1 MQSGA
6 NDIWGYVMGLINFA
20 LRLVA
25 AAALAA
31 TLSTAAG
38 AAVYPPQRQ
47 LPAQTI
53 SDFKTQPSSLLQQF
67 PAAGAQLISRVR
79 DLGASDPTT
88 LPALIA
94 LLKDPATTKDQIR
107 AITAGL
113 AQLARMAAAAD
124 QAFATEIQAAIAG
137 TNNPDVIAA
146 YQAATGDVAIAAA
159 GGGAGGGGSG
169 AGGPTGAGGFAN
181 GGSGGSLATFG
192 GLHYA
197 TQVSGGASAGGVS
210 GTTNAA
216 NRISTR

>member
-1 MQSGA
+1 MSV
-6 NDIWGYVMGLINFA
+6 IKIA
-20 LRLVA
+20 LRMAA

-31 TLSTAAG
+31 TISSAAS

-47 LPAQTI
+47 LPATVI
-53 SDFKTQPSSLLQQF
+53 SEFKATPGTLLTQF
-67 PAAGAQLISRVR
+67 PAGAQLISRVR

-88 LPALIA
+88 VPALIA

-113 AQLARMAAAAD
+113 AQLARMAAASD
-124 QAFATEIQAAIAG
+124 QAFAAEIQAAIAG

-181 GGSGGSLATFG
+181 GGQGGTTSTFG

-197 TQVSGGASAGGVS
+197 NQVNGGAASGGVS

-216 NRISTR
+216 NRISGR

>member
-1 MQSGA
+1 
-6 NDIWGYVMGLINFA
+6 MGFVKFT
-20 LRLVA
+20 LRLAA

-31 TLSTAAG
+31 TISSAAS

-47 LPAQTI
+47 LPPQVI
-53 SDFKTQPSSLLQQF
+53 SEFKATPGTLLQQF
-67 PAAGAQLISRVR
+67 PAGAQLISRVR

-113 AQLARMAAAAD
+113 AQVARMAAQTD
-124 QAFATEIQAAIAG
+124 QAFANEIQTAIAG
-137 TNNPDVIAA
+137 SGNPDVIAA

-169 AGGPTGAGGFAN
+169 SGGPIGNPGNTGGSAN
-181 GGSGGSLATFG
+181 GAPTFG

-197 TQVSGGASAGGVS
+197 TEHSSNASAGVT